1 MSLRDNE
8 QLSQM
13 VLNTLH
19 AKAVCIVANLGI
31 ADQIPLGAAKS
42 AAEVA
47 QATGCHA
54 PSLYRML
61 RLLASHGVFKETSA
75 GTFEHTPLSAAL
87 RADAEGSFHAGAKL
101 FHQVFEIFDKLDHTV
116 QTGESGMVKVFG
128 MSMFEYLK
136 DKPQLAALF
145 DAGMTSFHGYETGAM
160 LDAYDFSGIGVL
172 ADLGGGNGSLL
183 AGILRRYPRMR
194 GILFD
199 MDHVVARAGQSAH
212 IQAVAERCTSVAG
225 SFFETA
231 PSGADAYLMRH
242 VLHDWTDEQCVSI
255 LRNVRRVVPPQGRL
269 LIVECVVPPGNER
282 SISKDYDILMMV
294 GPQGLERTEAQFRS
308 LFQQSGFEV
317 TGITPTSSMISVIE
331 AAPAAR

>member
-87 RADAEGSFHAGAKL
+87 RVDAEGSFHAGAKL

-160 LDAYDFSGIGVL
+160 LDAYDFSGISVL

-183 AGILRRYPRMR
+183 AGVLRRYPRMR

-255 LRNVRRVVPPQGRL
+255 LRNVRRVVPQQGRL

>member
-255 LRNVRRVVPPQGRL
+255 LRNVRRVVPQQGRL

>member
-160 LDAYDFSGIGVL
+160 LDAYDFSGISVL

-183 AGILRRYPRMR
+183 AGVLRRYPRMR

-255 LRNVRRVVPPQGRL
+255 LRNVRRVVPQQGRL

>member
-31 ADQIPLGAAKS
+31 ADQIPLGS
-42 AAEVA
+42 ARSATAIA

-61 RLLASHGVFKETSA
+61 RLLASHGVFKETSE
-75 GTFEHTPLSAAL
+75 GTFEHTSLSAPL
-87 RADAEGSFHAGAKL
+87 RADVEGSFHAGAKL

-116 QTGESGMVKVFG
+116 RTGEPGIVKVFG
-128 MSMFEYLK
+128 TSMFEYFK
-136 DKPQLAALF
+136 DKPELAALF

-160 LDAYDFSGIGVL
+160 LDAYDFSGIDVL
-172 ADLGGGNGSLL
+172 ADLGGGNGSLI
-183 AGILRRYPRMR
+183 AGVLRRYPKMR

-199 MDHVVARAGQSAH
+199 MQHVVDRASQSAH
-212 IQAVAERCTSVAG
+212 IRAVAERCRVVPG

-231 PSGADAYLMRH
+231 PAGADAYLMRH

-255 LRNVRRVVPPQGRL
+255 LRNVRRVVPPQGKL
-269 LIVECVVPPGNER
+269 LIVECVVPPGNVR

-294 GPQGLERTEAQFRS
+294 GPQGLERTEAQFRT
-308 LFQQSGFEV
+308 LLQQSGFEL
-317 TGITPTSSMISVIE
+317 TGITPTASMVSVIE
-331 AAPAAR
+331 GKPAEG

>member
-160 LDAYDFSGIGVL
+160 LDAYDFSGISVL

-255 LRNVRRVVPPQGRL
+255 LRNVRRVVPQQGRL